1 MWLEEE
7 AERERDKEIETET
20 TDRQRDILK
29 CKQEAKNE
37 QEVGQGYKLSKLA

>member
-7 AERERDKEIETET
+7 AERERQRDRDRD
-20 TDRQRDILK
+20 DRQRDILK